1 MGYSWQCNRILV
13 KCSILFSLLECRRA
27 PLSQKKLILEQPLL
41 EPFSP
46 TIDGQIW
53 FSSNPVSLR
62 HSCGMPIG
70 ETRTPLCTI
79 KAEKTRLI
87 LHAGSPLRGRLK
99 ELCVNGPNYTL
110 TRGVRLLKSGAGKA
124 EGRCEACLLIYEG
137 ICCKEERPI
146 ILTSQQ
152 GKFREYLG
160 QALGES
166 F

>member
-1 MGYSWQCNRILV
+1 MRYFILITGMQKGPFKLEKIDFRIGFVRTSQSHNQCKWANT
-13 KCSILFSLLECRRA
+13 ILF
-27 PLSQKKLILEQPLL
+27 K
-41 EPFSP
+41 
-46 TIDGQIW
+46 
-53 FSSNPVSLR
+53 SSFLR
-62 HSCGMPIG
+62 HSCVRHIG

-79 KAEKTRLI
+79 KAERTKLI

-110 TRGVRLLKSGAGKA
+110 NPGVRLLKSGAGKA
-124 EGRCEACLLIYEG
+124 EGRCEACLLIHEG

-152 GKFREYLG
+152 GKYREYLG